1 MKKRFVKAISVLIA
15 STMVLSSVSFASAD
29 EISAVSGEAVQTAI
43 ASEEDNKSA
52 TYELSTTGSSEEAKG
67 SSDTDVSESKNDDKN
82 KSENEAAS
90 KDGKADIGKSDKE
103 AADKDASDKKADEKD
118 ADVKEAAGN
127 KAAGKTDKEA
137 ADKDKGK
144 DGSQTSEESAVKA
157 SLSDGAKSEES
168 KNEGSSENEPT
179 TAAEETPS
187 GAPDKPSA
195 AISGLKVARGDGSEY
210 GMFPISNAVYT
221 IDGDKVKISFTT
233 AKKKIWTRIYLGLC
247 TDENKESYFEGT
259 VNDRSVDFQIEVPVS
274 DANSWIPVSLWR
286 GDKVASDGTV
296 TEAAHWKTDEY
307 LWMSVPNITSIT
319 GQPKD
324 VCVKTGKTAALSV
337 GADGDNLSYKWQY
350 SIDNSSWSDCT
361 GEAASSKEY
370 SFEMSKETE
379 GYYRCVISGTYGE
392 VISNAAKAELAS
404 DEEGYFSN
412 SAESAVYSDS
422 AMNKTDKRGTPYT
435 MFKIA
440 ESGFKVKGNKIEV
453 SVGVKPASSGKF
465 SYSHISIYTDSVS
478 SKAELTQK
486 VNDGTLEKNAAE
498 GKTDTAKNLQF
509 YTFIVPLSC
518 AGKQVYFVPKSASKG
533 TWSIASELAIA
544 IPALAD
550 FKAPGNI
557 TVTVQP
563 KDVTAAPGAQ
573 VKLSTQAQGDEG
585 STLSYK
591 WQFSKDGK
599 TWSDADGAA
608 DASDYSFKMTQELAG
623 KYRCLI
629 SDGTGTEVL
638 TNEVSVNL
646 PTAPVIT
653 GSTVRVVKDNGDN
666 FKMFVVESSEVTSDN
681 KELDITVTTKNV
693 SFNKLYFGYKD
704 SAQDAAAEDI
714 IKGTENKDGGYTFH
728 FKRPVSDKGKVLP
741 LSLCKADGTW
751 YTNQYL
757 WMYIPDEGISESE
770 DTDISAI
777 FGGTGAKTSGYF
789 NIVSSKAVLKSDSIV
804 ITLNTKNSG
813 ERSWNKLYIGNQ
825 EEAKGKDASCVGK
838 FDADTGIMSYT
849 FEIPRSKQGM
859 NIAVTPGNDTGW
871 FAHARDIFI
880 NIPNFDNVPT
890 TTENGVYDLYGS
902 AAPTNNVIALCFE
915 RESQLK
921 IENNKAMV
929 TLVTQAK
936 NYDKLYIGDVS
947 DKDSVKDEK
956 AAAAVD
962 RSDIGDAYR
971 SFTFEIPLSDLGKDI
986 KYVVHNKATGKW
998 NDKQSTFKIN
1008 SILGKISEITPPSPT
1023 EPPTPT
1029 VTPAPNVPAD
1039 GVYSTTGSTGAAM
1052 FKVVDVR
1059 LTVKNGRMTARL
1071 TTGGTG
1077 NVRLYMGSAKDAP
1090 ENSKD
1095 WIEPCGK
1102 VMLDS
1107 GKEGYQFDIPVSAL
1121 DTQIK
1126 LSSQGESGT
1135 WRDRTVTISSADL
1148 KKLGSDPDDTP
1159 SVTPG
1164 STPKPTQTPTDSKPE
1179 TESQH
1184 KADTSGSTSA
1194 VNNSTSLKDGVYTP
1208 DSFTISGGTG
1218 RVKISCSKVTITNG
1232 QAFATI
1238 VFSSSKYSYV
1248 KANGN
1253 VYYPSVSGGTSSF
1266 TIPVELNKNNKIIGM
1281 TTAMTQAH
1289 EIEYTIFVYLAAA
1302 SNTTAG
1308 GSNSGLVS
1316 SSNKELDEKAP
1327 EIVGLTYRSE
1337 TKIEHAEYFKIF
1349 NYDDGIVLLE
1359 IDTTK
1364 DTARDPDKSG
1374 KDTDKKEN
1382 DKKRDNKK
1390 SDKKTDKSNDDEKD
1404 ILEEESGAD
1413 SDSSLTTEEDIAALY
1428 QENVVKYLIVPEETE
1443 IPVGLDKDMIVIQR
1457 SDKEEFRAFVSSLD
1471 ALGFMDDLDELD
1483 KVSAL
1488 GIDKEDIEKADKEI
1502 ASKLDIKES
1511 NDKDSKKDKNA
1522 AKDKA
1527 DREET
1532 SDKGAVISG
1541 TGTQPD
1547 YKAMVKAK
1555 VNIAFFGSELLPKEK
1570 DEEAVESKTKEA
1582 GSESFV
1588 EKETDK
1594 KADENVKASDK
1605 KKKTVTEELTEEEQ
1619 EERFAEITDK
1629 LAVLGIP
1636 AVFDRSKDE
1645 KSELAKAEWVKVY
1658 GAVFGK
1664 SEEAENLFDAKVKK
1678 AEKNDNGVRDEK
1690 TNK

>member
-15 STMVLSSVSFASAD
+15 STMVLSSGSFASAD

-43 ASEEDNKSA
+43 ATEEDNKSA

-67 SSDTDVSESKNDDKN
+67 SSDTDTSASKNDDKN
-82 KSENEAAS
+82 KNENEAAS
-90 KDGKADIGKSDKE
+90 KDNKADNDKSDKE
-103 AADKDASDKKADEKD
+103 EADKDASDKKSDGKD
-118 ADVKEAAGN
+118 ADVKDAAGN

-137 ADKDKGK
+137 ADKDKGN
-144 DGSQTSEESAVKA
+144 DASQASEESAVKA

-179 TAAEETPS
+179 TTAEETPS

-195 AISGLKVARGDGSEY
+195 AINGLKVARGDGSEY

-247 TDENKESYFEGT
+247 TDENKEPYFEGT
-259 VNDRSVDFQIEVPVS
+259 VNGRSVDFQIEVPVS

-286 GDKVASDGTV
+286 GDKLASDGTV

-307 LWMSVPNITSIT
+307 LWMSVPNITSIN

-324 VCVKTGKTAALSV
+324 VCVKAGKTAALSV

-350 SIDNSSWSDCT
+350 SSDNAGWSDCT
-361 GEAASSKEY
+361 GEAASSKEF
-370 SFEMSKETE
+370 SFEMSKETA

-404 DEEGYFSN
+404 DEEGYFSD
-412 SAESAVYSDS
+412 SAASAVYSDS
-422 AMNKTDKRGTPYT
+422 AMNKADKRGTPYT

-453 SVGVKPASSGKF
+453 SLGVKPASSGKF

-498 GKTDTAKNLQF
+498 GKTDTEKNLQF
-509 YTFIVPLSC
+509 YTFSVPLSC

-533 TWSIASELAIA
+533 TWSVSSELAIA

-573 VKLSTQAQGDEG
+573 VQLSTKAQGDEG
-585 STLSYK
+585 SILSYK

-608 DASDYSFKMTQELAG
+608 DASDYSFKMTGELAG
-623 KYRCLI
+623 KYRCRI
-629 SDGTGTEVL
+629 SDKTGTEVF
-638 TNEVSVNL
+638 TNEISVSV

-653 GSTVRVVKDNGDN
+653 GSAVRVVKDNGDN
-666 FKMFVVESSEVTSDN
+666 FKMFVVESSDITSDN

-693 SFNKLYFGYKD
+693 SFSKLYFGYKD
-704 SAQDAAAEDI
+704 SVQDAAAEDI

-777 FGGTGAKTSGYF
+777 FGGTGAKASGYF

-838 FDADTGIMSYT
+838 YDADTGIMSYT
-849 FEIPRSKQGM
+849 FEIPRLKQGM
-859 NIAVTPGNDTGW
+859 NIAVTPGNDAGW

-880 NIPNFDNVPT
+880 NIPNFDNVPAT
-890 TTENGVYDLYGS
+890 TGNGVYDLYGS

-921 IENNKAMV
+921 IENNKATV

-986 KYVVHNKATGKW
+986 KYVVHNKAIGKW

-1029 VTPAPNVPAD
+1029 VTPTPNIPAD

-1059 LTVKNGRMTARL
+1059 LTVKNGKMTARL

-1090 ENSKD
+1090 GNSKD

-1107 GKEGYQFDIPVSAL
+1107 GKEGYQFDISVSAL
-1121 DTQIK
+1121 DTPIK

-1148 KKLGSDPDDTP
+1148 KKLGSDPDVTP
-1159 SVTPG
+1159 SVTPNP
-1164 STPKPTQTPTDSKPE
+1164 TPKPTQTPTDSKPE

-1302 SNTTAG
+1302 SNTIAG

-1337 TKIEHAEYFKIF
+1337 TKVEHAEYFKIF

-1374 KDTDKKEN
+1374 KDAKKKEA
-1382 DKKRDNKK
+1382 DKDKDSKNT
-1390 SDKKTDKSNDDEKD
+1390 DKKTDKSNDEKD

-1428 QENVVKYLIVPEETE
+1428 RENVVKYLIVPEETE

-1471 ALGFMDDLDELD
+1471 ALGFMDELDELD

-1511 NDKDSKKDKNA
+1511 NDKDSKKDKNVA
-1522 AKDKA
+1522 NDKA
-1527 DREET
+1527 DQEET

-1570 DEEAVESKTKEA
+1570 DEE
-1582 GSESFV
+1582 
-1588 EKETDK
+1588 
-1594 KADENVKASDK
+1594 
-1605 KKKTVTEELTEEEQ
+1605 ELTEEEQ

-1636 AVFDRSKDE
+1636 TVFDRSKDE
-1645 KSELAKAEWVKVY
+1645 KSELAKAEWIKVY

-1664 SEEAENLFDAKVKK
+1664 SEAAEKLFDAKVKEAK
-1678 AEKNDNGVRDEK
+1678 KNDNGVSDEK
-1690 TNK
+1690 TDK

>member
-1 MKKRFVKAISVLIA
+1 
-15 STMVLSSVSFASAD
+15 
-29 EISAVSGEAVQTAI
+29 
-43 ASEEDNKSA
+43 
-52 TYELSTTGSSEEAKG
+52 
-67 SSDTDVSESKNDDKN
+67 
-82 KSENEAAS
+82 
-90 KDGKADIGKSDKE
+90 
-103 AADKDASDKKADEKD
+103 
-118 ADVKEAAGN
+118 
-127 KAAGKTDKEA
+127 
-137 ADKDKGK
+137 
-144 DGSQTSEESAVKA
+144 
-157 SLSDGAKSEES
+157 
-168 KNEGSSENEPT
+168 
-179 TAAEETPS
+179 
-187 GAPDKPSA
+187 
-195 AISGLKVARGDGSEY
+195 
-210 GMFPISNAVYT
+210 
-221 IDGDKVKISFTT
+221 
-233 AKKKIWTRIYLGLC
+233 
-247 TDENKESYFEGT
+247 
-259 VNDRSVDFQIEVPVS
+259 
-274 DANSWIPVSLWR
+274 
-286 GDKVASDGTV
+286 
-296 TEAAHWKTDEY
+296 
-307 LWMSVPNITSIT
+307 
-319 GQPKD
+319 
-324 VCVKTGKTAALSV
+324 
-337 GADGDNLSYKWQY
+337 
-350 SIDNSSWSDCT
+350 
-361 GEAASSKEY
+361 
-370 SFEMSKETE
+370 
-379 GYYRCVISGTYGE
+379 
-392 VISNAAKAELAS
+392 
-404 DEEGYFSN
+404 
-412 SAESAVYSDS
+412 
-422 AMNKTDKRGTPYT
+422 
-435 MFKIA
+435 
-440 ESGFKVKGNKIEV
+440 
-453 SVGVKPASSGKF
+453 
-465 SYSHISIYTDSVS
+465 
-478 SKAELTQK
+478 
-486 VNDGTLEKNAAE
+486 
-498 GKTDTAKNLQF
+498 
-509 YTFIVPLSC
+509 
-518 AGKQVYFVPKSASKG
+518 
-533 TWSIASELAIA
+533 
-544 IPALAD
+544 
-550 FKAPGNI
+550 
-557 TVTVQP
+557 
-563 KDVTAAPGAQ
+563 
-573 VKLSTQAQGDEG
+573 
-585 STLSYK
+585 
-591 WQFSKDGK
+591 
-599 TWSDADGAA
+599 
-608 DASDYSFKMTQELAG
+608 MTQELAG
-623 KYRCLI
+623 KYRCRI
-629 SDGTGTEVL
+629 SDKTGTEVF
-638 TNEVSVNL
+638 TNEISVSV

-653 GSTVRVVKDNGDN
+653 GSAVKVVKDNGDN
-666 FKMFVVESSEVTSDN
+666 FKMFVVESSDITSDN

-693 SFNKLYFGYKD
+693 SFNKIYFGYKD
-704 SAQDAAAEDI
+704 SAQDAATEDI

-728 FKRPVSDKGKVLP
+728 FKRPVSDKGKSLP

-757 WMYIPDEGISESE
+757 WMYIPDEGISEAV
-770 DTDISAI
+770 DTDISAV

-813 ERSWNKLYIGNQ
+813 ERSWNKLYIGTQ
-825 EEAKGKDASCVGK
+825 EEAKGKDASCIGK
-838 FDADTGIMSYT
+838 YDADTGIMSYT

-859 NIAVTPGNDTGW
+859 NIAVTPGNDAGW

-880 NIPNFDNVPT
+880 NIPNFDNVPAT
-890 TTENGVYDLYGS
+890 TGNGVYDLYGS

-921 IENNKAMV
+921 IENSKATV

-936 NYDKLYIGDVS
+936 NYDKLYIGNVS

-1029 VTPAPNVPAD
+1029 VTPTPNVPAD

-1077 NVRLYMGSAKDAP
+1077 NVRLYMGYAKDAP
-1090 ENSKD
+1090 GNSKD

-1121 DTQIK
+1121 DTPIK

-1148 KKLGSDPDDTP
+1148 KKLGSDPDVTP
-1159 SVTPG
+1159 SVTPNP
-1164 STPKPTQTPTDSKPE
+1164 TPKPTQTPMDNKPE
-1179 TESQH
+1179 NESQH

-1238 VFSSSKYSYV
+1238 VFGSSKYSYV

-1337 TKIEHAEYFKIF
+1337 TKVEHAEYFKIF

-1374 KDTDKKEN
+1374 KDEKKKEA
-1382 DKKRDNKK
+1382 DKDKDSKK
-1390 SDKKTDKSNDDEKD
+1390 YDKKTDKSNDEKD

-1428 QENVVKYLIVPEETE
+1428 RENVVKYLIVPEETE

-1471 ALGFMDDLDELD
+1471 ALGFMDELDELD

-1502 ASKLDIKES
+1502 VSKLDIKES
-1511 NDKDSKKDKNA
+1511 NDKDSKKDKNV

-1532 SDKGAVISG
+1532 SDKDAVISG

-1570 DEEAVESKTKEA
+1570 
-1582 GSESFV
+1582 
-1588 EKETDK
+1588 
-1594 KADENVKASDK
+1594 ADEKVKASDK
-1605 KKKTVTEELTEEEQ
+1605 KKEADTEELTEEEQ

-1636 AVFDRSKDE
+1636 AVFDRSEDE
-1645 KSELAKAEWVKVY
+1645 KSELAKAEWIKVY

-1664 SEEAENLFDAKVKK
+1664 SEEAEKLFDAKVKEAK
-1678 AEKNDNGVRDEK
+1678 KNDNGVSDEK
-1690 TNK
+1690 TDK

>member
-29 EISAVSGEAVQTAI
+29 EISAVSGEAVRTAI
-43 ASEEDNKSA
+43 VSEEDNKSA
-52 TYELSTTGSSEEAKG
+52 TDELSTTGSSGEAKG
-67 SSDTDVSESKNDDKN
+67 SSDTDTSASKNDDKN

-90 KDGKADIGKSDKE
+90 KDGKADNDKSDKE
-103 AADKDASDKKADEKD
+103 EADKDASDKKSDGKD
-118 ADVKEAAGN
+118 AAGN

-137 ADKDKGK
+137 ADKDKGN
-144 DGSQTSEESAVKA
+144 DASQASEESAVKA

-168 KNEGSSENEPT
+168 KNEGSSENELT

-195 AISGLKVARGDGSEY
+195 AINGLKVARGDGSEY

-247 TDENKESYFEGT
+247 TDETKEPYFEGT
-259 VNDRSVDFQIEVPVS
+259 VNGRSVDFQIEVPVS

-286 GDKVASDGTV
+286 GDKLASDGTV

-324 VCVKTGKTAALSV
+324 VCVKAGKTAALSV

-350 SIDNSSWSDCT
+350 SSDNAGWSDCT

-370 SFEMSKETE
+370 SFEMSKETA

-392 VISNAAKAELAS
+392 VISNAEKAELAS
-404 DEEGYFSN
+404 DEEGYFSD
-412 SAESAVYSDS
+412 SAASAVYSDS
-422 AMNKTDKRGTPYT
+422 AMNKADKRGTPYT

-498 GKTDTAKNLQF
+498 GKTDTEKNLQF
-509 YTFIVPLSC
+509 YTFSVPLSC

-533 TWSIASELAIA
+533 TWSVSSELAIA

-573 VKLSTQAQGDEG
+573 VKLSTKAQGDEG

-599 TWSDADGAA
+599 TWSDAEGAA

-623 KYRCLI
+623 KYRCRI
-629 SDGTGTEVL
+629 SDKTGTEVF
-638 TNEVSVNL
+638 TNEISVSV

-653 GSTVRVVKDNGDN
+653 GSAVKVVKDNGDN
-666 FKMFVVESSEVTSDN
+666 FKMFVVESSDITSDN

-693 SFNKLYFGYKD
+693 SFNKIYFGYKD
-704 SAQDAAAEDI
+704 SAQDAATEDI

-728 FKRPVSDKGKVLP
+728 FKRPVSDKGKSLP

-757 WMYIPDEGISESE
+757 WMYIPDEGISEAV
-770 DTDISAI
+770 DTDISAV

-813 ERSWNKLYIGNQ
+813 ERSWNKLYIGTQ
-825 EEAKGKDASCVGK
+825 EEAKGKDAPCIGK
-838 FDADTGIMSYT
+838 YDTDTGIMSYT

-859 NIAVTPGNDTGW
+859 NIAVTPGNDAGW

-880 NIPNFDNVPT
+880 NIPNFDNVPAT
-890 TTENGVYDLYGS
+890 TGNGVYDLYGS

-921 IENNKAMV
+921 IENSKATV

-971 SFTFEIPLSDLGKDI
+971 SFTFEIPLSDFGKDI

-1029 VTPAPNVPAD
+1029 VTPTPNVPAD

-1090 ENSKD
+1090 GNSKD

-1121 DTQIK
+1121 DTPIK

-1148 KKLGSDPDDTP
+1148 KKLGSDPDVTP
-1159 SVTPG
+1159 SVTPNP
-1164 STPKPTQTPTDSKPE
+1164 TPKPTQTPTDNKPE
-1179 TESQH
+1179 NESQH

-1238 VFSSSKYSYV
+1238 VFGSSKYSYV

-1253 VYYPSVSGGTSSF
+1253 VYYPSVSGGSSSF

-1337 TKIEHAEYFKIF
+1337 TKVEYAEYFKIF

-1374 KDTDKKEN
+1374 KDEKKKEA
-1382 DKKRDNKK
+1382 DKDKDSKK
-1390 SDKKTDKSNDDEKD
+1390 YDKKTDKSNDEKD

-1428 QENVVKYLIVPEETE
+1428 RENVVKYLIVPEETE

-1471 ALGFMDDLDELD
+1471 ALGFMDELDELD

-1502 ASKLDIKES
+1502 VSKLDIKES
-1511 NDKDSKKDKNA
+1511 NDKDSKKDKNV

-1527 DREET
+1527 DQEET
-1532 SDKGAVISG
+1532 SDKDAVISG

-1570 DEEAVESKTKEA
+1570 
-1582 GSESFV
+1582 
-1588 EKETDK
+1588 
-1594 KADENVKASDK
+1594 ADEKVKASDK
-1605 KKKTVTEELTEEEQ
+1605 KKEADTEELTEEEQ

-1636 AVFDRSKDE
+1636 AVFDRSEDE
-1645 KSELAKAEWVKVY
+1645 KSELAKAEWIKVY

-1664 SEEAENLFDAKVKK
+1664 SEEAEKLFDAKVKEAK
-1678 AEKNDNGVRDEK
+1678 KNDNGVSDEK
-1690 TNK
+1690 TDK